1 MKLTREGKGL
11 LITGI
16 LVAMAALNTG
26 NNLIYLLT
34 ALMLSLGLLEIVA
47 GYFNLRKVSGDVVV
61 EEPVYAGSS
70 QTAFYRFF
78 NDRKHRPSF
87 MVSLEDAAA
96 GMFAIA
102 PRINPDGMTEVK
114 GTVTFQFRGRVC
126 LSQMKLSSGYPF
138 GFYRNTVK
146 MTSSKSFLVYPEL
159 MDVRGMLAGVRSI
172 TGSGALPHP
181 AGEDFTDIR
190 PYQQGDPMH
199 DIHWKATAKTG
210 GLMVKEFRAGI
221 SRHVTVALDTSA
233 TATPEMLEKGISL
246 AASMVEVLFSEGYP
260 VRLKTLAQIS
270 APARSLE
277 QLYHIMDMLALI
289 QPEEL
294 DPRTLYKQEQE
305 ILLVVLCSRESPFRN
320 LAHNAAGVFDAIRL

>member
-11 LITGI
+11 FITGI

-34 ALMLSLGLLEIVA
+34 ALMLSLGLLDVVA
-47 GYFNLRKVSGDVVV
+47 GYFNLKKVSGDVAV

-78 NDRKHRPSF
+78 NERKHGPAF
-87 MVSLEDAAA
+87 MVSLKDAATE
-96 GMFAIA
+96 MFAIA
-102 PRINPDGMTEVK
+102 PRIDPDGIIEVK
-114 GTVTFQFRGRVC
+114 GAVTFRRRGRIR
-126 LSQMKLSSGYPF
+126 LSHMKLSSGYPF
-138 GFYRNTVK
+138 GFYRNVLK
-146 MTSSKSFLVYPEL
+146 LKNPKSFLVYPEL
-159 MDVRGMLAGVRSI
+159 MDVRSLLAGVRSI

-199 DIHWKATAKTG
+199 DIHWKSTAKTG

-233 TATPEMLEKGISL
+233 TATSEMLEKGISL
-246 AASMVEVLFSEGYP
+246 AASLVEVLFSEGYP
-260 VRLKTLAQIS
+260 VRLKTMAQVS
-270 APARSLE
+270 APARSRE
-277 QLYHIMDMLALI
+277 QLYHIMDMLALM
-289 QPEEL
+289 QPEEPAPQ
-294 DPRTLYKQEQE
+294 DFHEEGQE
-305 ILLVVLCSRESPFRN
+305 ILLLVLCSRESPFRS
-320 LAHNAAGVFDAIRL
+320 LVHHATGVFDAVRL